1 MEKQKVIISDD
12 IVAELSNAIKACQH
26 DRLFVL
32 CDTTTKQLCLPLVNS
47 ISGAAAPRA
56 GTQQST
62 AANKK
67 QMIFRRITSPP
78 AVFFKDL

>member
-1 MEKQKVIISDD
+1 MSTVSVEASYKMAALAWTV
-12 IVAELSNAIKACQH
+12 
-26 DRLFVL
+26 
-32 CDTTTKQLCLPLVNS
+32 